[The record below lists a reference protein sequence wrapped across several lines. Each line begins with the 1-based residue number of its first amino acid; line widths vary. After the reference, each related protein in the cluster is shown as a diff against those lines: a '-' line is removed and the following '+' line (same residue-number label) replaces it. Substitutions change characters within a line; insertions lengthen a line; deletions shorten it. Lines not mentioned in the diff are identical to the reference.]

1 MIDLRSDTVTQ
12 PTQEMRRLISEAE
25 VGDDVF
31 GDDPTVNN
39 LQHMMADMTG
49 KEEALFVPSGTMSN
63 QVCIKTHTQPGNEI
77 IVESNSHLYNYESG
91 APALLSGVQVMPLP
105 GKNGH
110 FNLEQI
116 QQVIRPMNVHHPQTR
131 LICIENTHN
140 RAGGTIFPIEEIKKI
155 SRFAGNQ
162 KIKMHLDGARLWNA
176 SIATKI
182 PISEYC
188 KYFDSASLCF
198 SKGLGAPV
206 GSILVGTKEFINKA
220 RYYRKVFGGGM
231 RQAGLLAAAAIYA
244 VNNNFQRLEE
254 DHCRAKILGEFLSS
268 VPKINFDFSTVQTN
282 IVIFDVKNLGLTG
295 QQVVDA
301 LASKGIK
308 LLTFAQTKIRAVI
321 HLHITDK
328 DIQYT
333 IQVLKTVLCD

>member
-116 QQVIRPMNVHHPQTR
+116 QQVIR
-131 LICIENTHN
+131 
-140 RAGGTIFPIEEIKKI
+140 IKKI